1 MNIRIAFLPVVAML
15 ASCGMPSTAGD
26 GGQAVENAKQLE
38 PGPADNVF
46 AMQEIGTFDE
56 PWALAFVPGTETL
69 MMTLKVGTLIGI
81 DTATGNRI
89 SVSGVPEVD
98 YGGQGGL
105 GDVAFLPSESGDD
118 IDGRTIYLSYAEA
131 GDGDTRGAAA
141 GRGTLSCSAPT
152 TCKIENFNVFW
163 RQPKVSGRG
172 HYSHRFAF
180 SPDGEY
186 LFISSGDRQ
195 KMDPAQDTSNVLGT
209 VVRLLPD
216 GTPAPGNPLAD
227 ESGDPAIWSWG
238 HRNLLGLAFDA
249 SGQLWDIEHGP
260 KGGDELNKVEAGK
273 NYGWPVVSNGVHYDG
288 AAIPDH
294 ATRPEFA
301 PPAISWSPVIA
312 PGDMLFYSGK
322 MFPSL
327 TGHLLVPGLSIE
339 SLVDIAMEGDTPHE
353 AARYSFDRRLRA
365 IEEGPDGAIWI
376 AEDKSGARLWKLTPR
391 AAD

>member
-1 MNIRIAFLPVVAML
+1 MNIRIAFLPVAAL
-15 ASCGMPSTAGD
+15 LSSCGMPSNAGD
-26 GGQAVENAKQLE
+26 GGQAVENARQLE
-38 PGPADNVF
+38 PGPADQAF
-46 AMQEIGTFDE
+46 AMQEFGTFDK
-56 PWALAFVPGTETL
+56 PWALSFVPGTEIL
-69 MMTLKVGTLIGI
+69 MMTLRDGELIGI
-81 DTATGNRI
+81 DTATGRQI
-89 SVSGVPEVD
+89 SVSGVPRVD
-98 YGGQGGL
+98 FGGQGGL
-105 GDVAFLPSESGDD
+105 GDVAFLPSESGDT

-131 GDGDTRGAAA
+131 GNGDTRGAAA
-141 GRGTLSCSAPT
+141 GRGTLSCTELSSCT
-152 TCKIENFNVFW
+152 IENFEVFW

-195 KMDPAQDTSNVLGT
+195 KMDPAQATSNNLGT

-227 ESGDPAIWSWG
+227 GAGDPAIWSWG

-260 KGGDELNKVEAGK
+260 KGGDELNRVEPGK

-288 AAIPDH
+288 GAIPDH

-301 PPAISWSPVIA
+301 APAVSWSPVIA

-322 MFPSL
+322 MFPQL
-327 TGHLLVPGLSIE
+327 KGHLLVPGLSIE
-339 SLVDIAMEGDTPHE
+339 SLVDIDMNGGNPRE
-353 AARYSFDRRLRA
+353 AARYGFERRLRA

-376 AEDKSGARLWKLTPR
+376 AEDMDGARLWKLTPR
-391 AAD
+391 TAG